1 MGCPANVVLQYDWI
15 PPNDVNRKPLRSLH
29 VQDATPLPKRISLLE
44 RSSSSYAASHRVRRP
59 RSLDLSD
66 IENCALT
73 REDLQRILA
82 RNEFK
87 ETWPDDGDRR

>member
-1 MGCPANVVLQYDWI
+1 MDHPFLAVMKQELADIHDAV
-15 PPNDVNRKPLRSLH
+15 PP
-29 VQDATPLPKRISLLE
+29 TPP
-44 RSSSSYAASHRVRRP
+44 V
-59 RSLDLSD
+59 DLSD

-82 RNEFK
+82 LNEFK

>member
-1 MGCPANVVLQYDWI
+1 MLDKLLRFDPANRLTAAAAMDHPFLAVMKQELADIHDAV
-15 PPNDVNRKPLRSLH
+15 PP
-29 VQDATPLPKRISLLE
+29 TPP
-44 RSSSSYAASHRVRRP
+44 V
-59 RSLDLSD
+59 DLSD

-82 RNEFK
+82 LNEFK